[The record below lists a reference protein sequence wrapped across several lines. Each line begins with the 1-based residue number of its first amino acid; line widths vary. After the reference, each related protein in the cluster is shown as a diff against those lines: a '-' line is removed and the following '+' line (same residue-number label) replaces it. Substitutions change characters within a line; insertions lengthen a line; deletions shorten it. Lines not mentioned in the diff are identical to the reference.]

1 MLQTAN
7 CKGGK
12 VGILHSTG
20 VQGAESGL
28 TPEHLRVYRWALSRP
43 FVSVSETADV
53 LGLTESEA
61 RQAVEYLEQAHLMEK
76 HDERGAPPG
85 APREPARE
93 TRWRIVNPQIAA
105 SRLAA
110 SESRLRQSVVAL
122 GESRRQLDELF
133 DVYSVLDGRRTPRHS
148 VEVFA
153 GLLAVAALTDRAAL
167 ACERE
172 AVSCRPEGPP
182 PGAPS
187 DPEAARDLA
196 LLARGVRLRVLYRHS
211 ARHHP
216 PLRAHL
222 EQLVAAGAEV
232 RTTPEPFGALTAYD
246 RSVGFIPHHTLPEGT
261 AVIRDPSTLAFLH
274 RVFDQSWDVAAPFDG
289 PPGAAVQCEQHDT
302 ILRLLS
308 EGARDETIAR
318 RLGMSLR
325 TCRRHIAE
333 AFKEMG
339 AQSRFQAGYLTGRG
353 GRTG

>member
-1 MLQTAN
+1 MLQAAN

-12 VGILHSTG
+12 VGTVGPTG
-20 VQGAESGL
+20 AQRAETGIGA
-28 TPEHLRVYRWALSRP
+28 EHLRVYKWALSREY
-43 FVSVSETADV
+43 VSVSETADV
-53 LGLTESEA
+53 LGLTEREA
-61 RQAVEYLEQAHLMEK
+61 GQAVAHLERAHLMEK
-76 HDERGAPPG
+76 HDERDASSDT
-85 APREPARE
+85 PRESAGE
-93 TRWRIVNPQIAA
+93 NRWRIVNPQIAA

-110 SESRLRQSVVAL
+110 TESRLRQTVVAL
-122 GESRRQLDELF
+122 GESRRELDDLF
-133 DVYSVLDGRRTPRHS
+133 GLYSARDGGGTPRHS

-153 GLLAVAALTDRAAL
+153 GRSAVAALVDRAAL
-167 ACERE
+167 DCARE

-182 PGAPS
+182 PGEWAAS
-187 DPEAARDLA
+187 EAARDLA

-216 PLRAHL
+216 PLRAYL
-222 EQLVAAGAEV
+222 ERLVAAGAEV
-232 RTTPEPFGALTAYD
+232 RTAPEPFGFLTAFD
-246 RSVGFIPHHTLPEGT
+246 RSAGFVPHHTLPDGA

-274 RVFDQSWDVAAPFDG
+274 RVFDQSWEVAVPFDG
-289 PPGAAVQCEQHDT
+289 PPGAAVQCEQHDA

-353 GRTG
+353 GRAG